1 MGHNTILLSK
11 MPPVE
16 QNTVPVSHAYV
27 VSLGELKTV
36 GKASEIPVVSDT
48 FKVAASYASQISE
61 NSTVQSAKQY
71 VEDGIKTISET
82 ETFSSLQGKVV
93 EKVTEINS
101 NPKVKETLDNVKEKM
116 SLHLDTVKVK
126 VVDTVEQLD
135 TLAAGGIDTLT
146 TKVPAL
152 NSPTNELYETTKE
165 TASNYFSLATEYVA
179 SFAVAQMSLKLVD
192 RSLNLVEKT
201 TKYLHPDTKD
211 KSVLA
216 VTYSKLR
223 QTRRALRVVKRA
235 GVVGSVASMLGL
247 NTVLDLVGLKIVAE
261 KKVRPVVEAV
271 EDNAETDTGS
281 EGETE
286 EVAEANEDADT
297 PQTNDTEL

>member
-1 MGHNTILLSK
+1 
-11 MPPVE
+11 
-16 QNTVPVSHAYV
+16 
-27 VSLGELKTV
+27 
-36 GKASEIPVVSDT
+36 
-48 FKVAASYASQISE
+48 
-61 NSTVQSAKQY
+61 
-71 VEDGIKTISET
+71 
-82 ETFSSLQGKVV
+82 
-93 EKVTEINS
+93 
-101 NPKVKETLDNVKEKM
+101 M

-146 TKVPAL
+146 TK
-152 NSPTNELYETTKE
+152 ELYETTKE

-211 KSVLA
+211 KSVFA

-235 GVVGSVASMLGL
+235 GERKRYL
-247 NTVLDLVGLKIVAE
+247 E
-261 KKVRPVVEAV
+261 
-271 EDNAETDTGS
+271 
-281 EGETE
+281 
-286 EVAEANEDADT
+286 
-297 PQTNDTEL
+297 

>member
-101 NPKVKETLDNVKEKM
+101 NPKVK
-116 SLHLDTVKVK
+116 

-216 VTYSKLR
+216 ITYSKL
-223 QTRRALRVVKRA
+223 
-235 GVVGSVASMLGL
+235 
-247 NTVLDLVGLKIVAE
+247 
-261 KKVRPVVEAV
+261 
-271 EDNAETDTGS
+271 TDS
-281 EGETE
+281 
-286 EVAEANEDADT
+286 
-297 PQTNDTEL
+297 PCP